1 MTMLQQDI
9 FNRHLKLIDKIL
21 KKYLLKHPLPREDDV
36 EDFKQKIYL
45 EILERCCND
54 NFDSSCL
61 SGGFI
66 KQSVYF
72 SITSVYRRYSLA
84 PYKYDELNKA
94 FSIEE
99 MCISLNYEGVFDRIT
114 LKNTLKEA
122 IKTLTPRETKVI
134 ELRFGLID
142 GEPKTLER
150 VGKEFSLSRDRIRQI
165 EAKALRKLR
174 HQSRS
179 DMLRDFY

>member
-1 MTMLQQDI
+1 MTRFQQDI
-9 FNRHLKLIDKIL
+9 FNRHLELIDKIL
-21 KKYLLKHPLPREDDV
+21 KKYLLKHPLPREDNV

-45 EILERCCND
+45 EILERCCNED
-54 NFDSSCL
+54 FDSSCL
-61 SGGFI
+61 SNGFI

-72 SITSVYRRYSLA
+72 SITAVYRRYSLA

-94 FSIEE
+94 SSIED
-99 MCISLNYEGVFDRIT
+99 MCISLNYEDVFDRII
-114 LKNTLKEA
+114 LKNTLKEVMN
-122 IKTLTPRETKVI
+122 TLTPREAKVI

-142 GEPKTLER
+142 GETKTLER

-174 HQSRS
+174 IPSRG
-179 DMLRDFY
+179 DILRDFY